1 MRGFFLHLFV
11 YVAVNALLIVV
22 NLLYMP
28 NYYWFLFPLIG
39 WGLLV
44 LAHAYVTFYR
54 KHGRASLA
62 PLELEQNHE
71 EVQAL
76 VRHRRWRTGA
86 LR

>member
-1 MRGFFLHLFV
+1 MRGCAGFFLHLFV
-11 YVAVNALLIVV
+11 YVAVNALLIIV

-54 KHGRASLA
+54 KRGNARSSSA
-62 PLELEQNHE
+62 
-71 EVQAL
+71 
-76 VRHRRWRTGA
+76 RTGA
-86 LR
+86 KS